1 MKTEKHENLSKEE
14 LIKWAEEIRAACAEF
29 GDVSAEKAAKEAID
43 TYLTDTFVFSVM
55 GLAKRG
61 KSTLVNAL
69 LGRNDDVFAPI
80 GKRPATSV
88 CTIFRPAEKQKVTVV
103 FRSGEEREIAPEDLR
118 FYATEDHNRG
128 NVKEVALIRADYP
141 FPENFQGITLVDLPG
156 AESIHEHHDQVI
168 HQFLPQSDAVLL
180 MTTSRIPISAG
191 EIDLLREVQKN
202 DVGKIFVAMNK
213 IDKCDEDEIAEG
225 EAANRRALAET
236 DVPVGTIYKIS
247 AKLAHDGETEKS
259 GVPAMLGDIKDFV
272 EKNRGAIMKKRLVAR
287 ILSAAQSVLHAA
299 DVNAAVSSLS
309 PDELQK
315 LSKELEIKRDELTA
329 KNKTRR
335 KEFKSRWD
343 GAVDEFAARL
353 PKIKTNVQ
361 IRLEKKM
368 NQYGLMNVGKFKKEV
383 PSFFAETLES
393 ELSDPSHDL
402 ENRLRDLTYQYDKD
416 CPCICI
422 APDGTVV
429 SESSSH
435 AAEAAMVGA
444 GTTLAV
450 GGGLFATV
458 AGGLTT
464 TVVSVAPWATLGAG
478 IASSIGAAGST
489 LAGAAGATTAIEI
502 AGTGAVTTGLLDTVV
517 ASIGS
522 LFSGLG
528 ATASTAFTT
537 AGTTA
542 TTVPTTLAVVAGPIG
557 WTIAG
562 VGALAVPVAWGF
574 KRNKDLNKLKNS
586 VKSKIDEVFTSF
598 CEKQIPALKDAGA
611 RITEELDCLWERQ
624 LADMEASIK
633 RAALDEKKAETKEQ
647 TLACRRRFKALLNFS
662 GNKEARQ

>member
-1 MKTEKHENLSKEE
+1 MKTEKPENLSKEE
-14 LIKWAEEIRAACAEF
+14 LISWAEGIRAACAEF
-29 GDVSAEKAAKEAID
+29 GDVAAEKAAKEAID
-43 TYLTDTFVFSVM
+43 NYLSDTFVFSVM

-69 LGRNDDVFAPI
+69 LGREDDDLAPI
-80 GKRPATSV
+80 GKLPVTSV
-88 CTIFRPAEKQKVTVV
+88 CTIFRPAKNLKITVV
-103 FRSGEEREIAPEDLR
+103 FRNGEERGIEPKDLR
-118 FYATEDHNRG
+118 YYATEEHNRG
-128 NVKEVALIRADYP
+128 NAKEVALVRVDYP
-141 FPENFQGITLVDLPG
+141 FPENFRGVTLVDLPG
-156 AESIHEHHDQVI
+156 AGSIHEHHDQI
-168 HQFLPQSDAVLL
+168 LHQFLPQSDAVLL
-180 MTTSRIPISAG
+180 MTTSRIPISAE
-191 EIDLLREVQKN
+191 EIDLLKEVQKN

-213 IDKCDEDEIAEG
+213 IDKCDDDEIAEG
-225 EAANRRALAET
+225 EAANRRALSET

-247 AKLAHDGETEKS
+247 AKLAHEGEAEGS
-259 GVPAMLGDIKDFV
+259 GVPAMLDDIKNFV
-272 EKNRGAIMKKRLVAR
+272 EKSRGAITKKRLVAR
-287 ILSAAQSVLHAA
+287 ILSAAQSVIRAA
-299 DVNAAVSSLS
+299 EVKATVSALS
-309 PDELQK
+309 PDELK
-315 LSKELEIKRDELTA
+315 NLSKELEIKRDEFSA
-329 KNKTRR
+329 KNKARR

-343 GAVDEFAARL
+343 SAVDEFAARL

-361 IRLEKKM
+361 IRLEENM
-368 NQYGLMNVGKFKKEV
+368 NQYGLMNVGKFKKDV
-383 PSFFAETLES
+383 PSFFAATLER
-393 ELSDPSHDL
+393 ELSEPSHEL
-402 ENRLRDLTYQYDKD
+402 ENRLRDLAYQYDKD

-444 GTTLAV
+444 GATLAV

-458 AGGLTT
+458 ASGLTT
-464 TVVSVAPWATLGAG
+464 TVISVAPWATLGAG
-478 IASSIGAAGST
+478 IASSIGAAGGT
-489 LAGAAGATTAIEI
+489 LAGAAGATTAIEL

-528 ATASTAFTT
+528 TTASTAITT

-586 VKSKIDEVFTSF
+586 VKSKLDEVFTSF
-598 CEKQIPALKDAGA
+598 SEKQIPALKDAGA
-611 RITEELDCLWERQ
+611 RIAEELDCLWERQ

-633 RAALDEKKAETKEQ
+633 RAALNEKKAEMEEQ
-647 TLACRRRFKALLNFS
+647 ALACRRRFKALLDFN

>member
-1 MKTEKHENLSKEE
+1 MKNERPENLSKEE
-14 LIKWAEEIRAACAEF
+14 LVSWAEDVRSACAEF
-29 GDVSAEKAAKEAID
+29 GDVSAEKAVKEAID
-43 TYLTDTFVFSVM
+43 NYQADSFVFSVM

-69 LGRNDDVFAPI
+69 LGRHDDVFAPI

-88 CTIFRPAEKQKVTVV
+88 CTIFRPAEKQKITVV
-103 FRSGEEREIAPEDLR
+103 FRNGEEREIAPEDLR
-118 FYATEDHNRG
+118 SYATEDHNRG

-156 AESIHEHHDQVI
+156 AESIHEHHDQVV

-191 EIDLLREVQKN
+191 EIDLLKEVRKN

-213 IDKCDEDEIAEG
+213 IDKCDDEEIAEG

-247 AKLAHDGETEKS
+247 AKLAHEGKAEES
-259 GVPAMLGDIKDFV
+259 GVPAMLSDIKDFV

-287 ILSAAQSVLHAA
+287 VLSAAQGVLRAA

-309 PDELQK
+309 PDELQN
-315 LSKELEIKRDELTA
+315 LSKELEIRRDEFAA
-329 KNKTRR
+329 KNATRR

-361 IRLEKKM
+361 IRLEEKM
-368 NQYGLMNVGKFKKEV
+368 NQYGLTSVGKFKKEV
-383 PSFFAETLES
+383 PSFFAETIES
-393 ELSDPSHDL
+393 ELSEPSHDL

-416 CPCICI
+416 CPCISI

-429 SESSSH
+429 SESRSH
-435 AAEAAMVGA
+435 GAEAAMVGVGA
-444 GTTLAV
+444 TLAV

-464 TVVSVAPWATLGAG
+464 TVLTAKGAFGAYLAANLAGTATSVGSATL
-478 IASSIGAAGST
+478 AS
-489 LAGAAGATTAIEI
+489 E
-502 AGTGAVTTGLLDTVV
+502 AVGV
-517 ASIGS
+517 AS
-522 LFSGLG
+522 LFSWGGGTIVTPTISSALPNAIVG
-528 ATASTAFTT
+528 AGGAALEA
-537 AGTTA
+537 AGTS
-542 TTVPTTLAVVAGPIG
+542 TVPTFLATVAGPIG

-562 VGALAVPVAWGF
+562 VGMLAVSVAWGF
-574 KRNKDLNKLKNS
+574 KRNKDLQKLKDS
-586 VKSKIDEVFTSF
+586 VKSKVDEAFASF
-598 CEKQIPALKDAGA
+598 SEKQIPALRNAGT
-611 RITEELDCLWERQ
+611 RIVEELECLWERQ
-624 LADMEASIK
+624 LADMEASIR
-633 RAALDEKKAETKEQ
+633 RAVLDEKKAEMESQ
-647 TLACRRRFKALLNFS
+647 ALACKQRFNALLPL
-662 GNKEARQ
+662 GENKEADK